1 MKIRPARLED
11 SPVIAGLGTQLGYPM
26 SPEQAETR
34 LRDLLGR
41 EEHEVLVAEE
51 DGSVIGWAHVAGMR
65 QVVNDP
71 FAELLALVV
80 DESVRSR
87 STDAALVEA
96 VEAWSAR
103 NGFGTLR
110 VRSNVIRE
118 RTHRFY
124 DRLGFER
131 TKSQVVFAR
140 PVRVDSETP
149 R

>member
-11 SPVIAGLGTQLGYPM
+11 APAIAALGTQLGYPM

-34 LRDLLGR
+34 LRDLSGR
-41 EEHEVLVAEE
+41 EGHTVLVAEE
-51 DGSVIGWAHVAGMR
+51 EGKVIGWAHVAAMY

-80 DESVRSR
+80 DQSHRSQG
-87 STDAALVEA
+87 TGAFLVEA
-96 VEAWSAR
+96 VSDWAAR

-110 VRSNVIRE
+110 VRCNVVRE

-140 PVRVDSETP
+140 PVRS
-149 R
+149 